1 MKYLKSEKGAVE
13 TVEILVYLPLI
24 LYMIVYLIMG
34 GLFLIEKN
42 ELSTVVNKKLDRAII
57 EGQFTDVLKEE
68 LINELDL
75 KGFKKAVL
83 SNKSENFSKDIIE
96 NLGLKEY
103 FDEIYGGDSFD
114 EKKPSPKPIREI
126 MNFLSVKKENT
137 VMVGDGVND
146 VLAGKTAGVR
156 TIAVLYGYSSKE
168 KIENLQPD
176 FIAAAPQ
183 DVVNILNGVK

>member
-75 KGFKKAVL
+75 KGFKKEKLEVFITPDAAAD
-83 SNKSENFSKDIIE
+83 SNNSTYATRGNEISVKVIY
-96 NLGLKEY
+96 KETHTFY
-103 FDEIYGGDSFD
+103 Y
-114 EKKPSPKPIREI
+114 
-126 MNFLSVKKENT
+126 MNFGIGEESTFYPKAKVT
-137 VMVGDGVND
+137 GM
-146 VLAGKTAGVR
+146 
-156 TIAVLYGYSSKE
+156 SE
-168 KIENLQPD
+168 KW
-176 FIAAAPQ
+176 
-183 DVVNILNGVK
+183 